1 MDRALSAFTRAAPKP
16 SPFLYNSLIRALN
29 RAGLPRRA
37 LSVFLL
43 MLDDPDALP
52 DSFTFP
58 FALKACAQLAA
69 LDVGEQI
76 HGLLL
81 KAPALSPE
89 EGGDVASLYSALI
102 HMYIQCDRIDRALEV
117 FDRSPARNVASWN
130 SMIDGF
136 AKCEDMASARELFED
151 MPERNIVSWNSMIG
165 GYAHNGRPDEALTLF
180 LQSQELG
187 FSPDEATMVNV
198 LAAISDLG
206 LLDSGAAAHAYITR
220 RGLSVRG
227 GALGV
232 SLVSMYSRCGRI
244 EAARRLFA
252 GIPDKNVAHWT
263 AMIAGLAAH
272 GLAEGALQLFEEML
286 RSGVKPNHV
295 TFMAVLTACSHGGLV
310 EEGLK
315 LLQLMAA
322 HGIDPHRQH
331 LGCAVDL
338 LARAGLIE
346 EALSLAISGAHLG
359 EAEPAVWTSLLSA
372 CRRRGNSAVA
382 EIAASRL
389 MKLEPGQ
396 GASYVLLS
404 NVYASLGRWE
414 EFSRTRK
421 TMARRGVEKVPGL
434 SWIVVGGAV
443 HEFAMGDKLH
453 RRHREIYA
461 ALSAME
467 SHLRWVDP
475 PGVDLEVLGPPT

>member
-1 MDRALSAFTRAAPKP
+1 M
-16 SPFLYNSLIRALN
+16 
-29 RAGLPRRA
+29 
-37 LSVFLL
+37 FLL
-43 MLDDPDALP
+43 MLHDPATVP
-52 DSFTFP
+52 DSFTYP

-81 KAPALSPE
+81 KAAVLSPD
-89 EGGDVASLYSALI
+89 EGGDVVPLYNALI

-117 FDRSPARNVASWN
+117 FDRSPARNVVSWN

-136 AKCEDMASARELFED
+136 AKSEDMDSARELFED
-151 MPERNIVSWNSMIG
+151 MPERNMVSWNSMIG
-165 GYAHNGRPDEALTLF
+165 GYANNGRPDEALTLF

-187 FSPDEATMVNV
+187 LCPDEVTMVNV

-206 LLDSGAAAHAYITR
+206 LLDSGEEAHAYITR
-220 RGLSVRG
+220 RGLSMRS

-232 SLVSMYSRCGRI
+232 SLVSMYSRCGSI
-244 EAARRLFA
+244 EAAHRLFE

-263 AMIAGLAAH
+263 AMITGLAAH
-272 GLAEGALQLFEEML
+272 GIAEGALQLFAEML

-295 TFMAVLTACSHGGLV
+295 TFMAILSACSHGGLV

-315 LLQLMAA
+315 LLQLMAT
-322 HGIDPHRQH
+322 HGVDPRRQH
-331 LGCAVDL
+331 LSCAVDL
-338 LARAGLIE
+338 LARAGLVE
-346 EALSLAISGAHLG
+346 ESLALALAGAHPG

-372 CRRRGNSAVA
+372 SLRRGNSGVA

-389 MKLEPGQ
+389 MNLDPDQ

-404 NVYASLGRWE
+404 NVYASLGRWD
-414 EFSRTRK
+414 EFSRMRK

-453 RRHREIYA
+453 RRQKEIYA
-461 ALSAME
+461 TLSAME

-475 PGVDLEVLGPPT
+475 PALTWKCWGRLPEQ